1 MPGATVCDTHSNAAA
16 QGCTSVPSAASTE
29 SGVGWQRFREA
40 YWKQEPKKRHSDLL
54 SFYLLYVC
62 HTCIC
67 SFGWDNEGIFWLLPN
82 SPTAAYLQ
90 SQSAGH
96 EQLISRLN
104 GIAFIASHFP
114 SLPSQ
119 AGIPYLYSSWAKLFY
134 YEITQ
139 SGHSLFQTA
148 LQKGSGTA
156 TAQGPSLSEK
166 QHCKTQ
172 SVGYEGLLGNQLPMG
187 DATKQG
193 ELPRHTQGCPGG
205 AESRRGGG
213 GFRISSRR

>member
-1 MPGATVCDTHSNAAA
+1 MIPIAMLLRRAAPL
-16 QGCTSVPSAASTE
+16 CHPLL
-29 SGVGWQRFREA
+29 QRS
-40 YWKQEPKKRHSDLL
+40 QELGGNILERLTGNRSPRNSDLL

-119 AGIPYLYSSWAKLFY
+119 AAIPYLYSSWAKLFY

-156 TAQGPSLSEK
+156 TAQGPSL
-166 QHCKTQ
+166 
-172 SVGYEGLLGNQLPMG
+172 
-187 DATKQG
+187 
-193 ELPRHTQGCPGG
+193 
-205 AESRRGGG
+205 
-213 GFRISSRR
+213 